1 MMLFGISPLRF
12 DKIITVINQKKK
24 NSNLSNFHFSDIIEK
39 AAQAGFKHCELT
51 SDVFQLLPLPINNI
65 ELEKLKKF
73 KKEYEMSYSVHL
85 PIASVELAS
94 PNKFIREGSIQSLM
108 DSINSFKILEHDID
122 MFVLHTSGS
131 FVAEIMKFSLDS
143 KIKQFLSNIFIDFAI
158 QSINKVISE
167 TEIDKTK
174 IAIENAEFPIEGTI
188 EIIKKL
194 NGPKLCMDTAH
205 FLAGFSGN
213 VDLIEITEKY
223 LDITSEIHLQDYADN
238 GLADHN
244 ALGVGKKFPVRFLK
258 IINEYE
264 FKGPIVFELSPQQAI
279 ESINFIKKNAPEIKV
294 PEIKNLAFY

>member
-1 MMLFGISPLRF
+1 
-12 DKIITVINQKKK
+12 
-24 NSNLSNFHFSDIIEK
+24 
-39 AAQAGFKHCELT
+39 
-51 SDVFQLLPLPINNI
+51 
-65 ELEKLKKF
+65 
-73 KKEYEMSYSVHL
+73 MSYSVHL